1 MPKCFDRA
9 VVEHQEVEPVF
20 HRRHPGRRKAAIRTG
35 LPKNQAFPSA
45 LSEAAF
51 MDEPLTL

>member
-20 HRRHPGRRKAAIRTG
+20 RRRHPGRRKAAIRTG
-35 LPKNQAFPSA
+35 LPKNQAFSSA
-45 LSEAAF
+45 LSEATF
-51 MDEPLTL
+51 MDEPITL